1 MSSPTFFKSF
11 SAAGAVAAKSFV
23 KFTTNRGEVAQAS
36 AATDKLAGAADLA
49 ALAAGDLVDVV
60 VSGADAEVTCGAVAI
75 AAGDKIT
82 SDANGL
88 AKTAALVAGQ
98 TVHVAGVALVP
109 AAPGDIFRYLPAPS
123 VIVG

>member
-1 MSSPTFFKSF
+1 MSSPALFKSF
-11 SAAGAVAAKSFV
+11 AAAAAIAAKSFV
-23 KFTTNRGEVAQAS
+23 KFTANRMEVAQAS
-36 AATDKLAGAADLA
+36 AATDRLAGPADLA
-49 ALAAGDLVDVV
+49 ALAAGDMVDVALD
-60 VSGADAEVTCGAVAI
+60 GLAEVTCGAVAI

-109 AAPGDIFRYLPAPS
+109 AAPGDVFAYLVDHS